1 VVRHIGF
8 MNSQTH
14 HNVKNNIGAA
24 LLSAVTLGEILSD
37 ERTQEE
43 GSATLRIAGQAVIEF
58 QINQMARHGISRIF
72 IEIETLPGFLTAVAD
87 RVTAAGVSIEFVRS
101 PAELRGKLDAGQFL
115 FVLSENVYADDLLLA
130 EIVLEQNAFI
140 LTVDGRE
147 ENAVFERIDLQSHWS
162 GIAMLSAASVES
174 IAALPPEW
182 SISSSLLRRALQDSV
197 VHRPVKQ
204 DILVARQLCK
214 IVTAAD
220 ADLLS
225 TRLIRQ
231 QSSAVD
237 GMVEK
242 YLFAPIAAAITP
254 FLWKY
259 HSAKNSLLIAAW
271 FSLAIVM
278 GTAVGGYPVV
288 SSITSLIAMFILQV
302 SILLKK
308 SDDKLSYDIASNI
321 LPLTV
326 FAVSFLAIF
335 WNWPG
340 QRTENLFCGGIVCGL
355 FWLSKKSIAD
365 NSQRGLLCSKAVIA
379 ALTFVFAASG
389 MLVAGFML
397 IGLLQLSALILIR
410 RND

>member
-1 VVRHIGF
+1 
-8 MNSQTH
+8 
-14 HNVKNNIGAA
+14 
-24 LLSAVTLGEILSD
+24 
-37 ERTQEE
+37 
-43 GSATLRIAGQAVIEF
+43 
-58 QINQMARHGISRIF
+58 
-72 IEIETLPGFLTAVAD
+72 
-87 RVTAAGVSIEFVRS
+87 
-101 PAELRGKLDAGQFL
+101 
-115 FVLSENVYADDLLLA
+115 
-130 EIVLEQNAFI
+130 
-140 LTVDGRE
+140 
-147 ENAVFERIDLQSHWS
+147 LQSHWS

-220 ADLLS
+220 AGLLS
-225 TRLIRQ
+225 TRLIRE

-237 GMVEK
+237 GIVEK
-242 YLFAPIAAAITP
+242 YLFAPIAAAVSP

-278 GTAVGGYPVV
+278 GTAVAGYPVV

-308 SDDKLSYDIASNI
+308 SDDKSSYDIASII

-326 FAVSFLAIF
+326 FAVSFLAVF

-340 QRTENLFCGGIVCGL
+340 QRAENLFCGGIVCGL

-379 ALTFVFAASG
+379 ALTSVFAASG